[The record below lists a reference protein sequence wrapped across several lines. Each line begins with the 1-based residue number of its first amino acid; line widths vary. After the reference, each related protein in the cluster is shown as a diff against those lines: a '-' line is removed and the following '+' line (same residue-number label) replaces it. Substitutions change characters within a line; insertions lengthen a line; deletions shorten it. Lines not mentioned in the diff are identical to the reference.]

1 MLNREAKARR
11 KRFHDLLSEGA
22 KKRRRMEKEKSDIIK
37 AMEET
42 KAVQAEIA
50 AEDKRMAEV
59 AVARNKILA
68 EMEEKRKLEM
78 SKKRKSLHE
87 TPANDN
93 AATPGPSYRN
103 HKRSR
108 TVGSGMLPPPR
119 PAHSPPNDFKFSN
132 TELHQKISRS
142 RSARDFGRSINHSP
156 STDTTKTDFFR
167 LLAAGVDPETPWIPL
182 TTTQVIAKQKKDKEE
197 LDARIEAAYLRRRM
211 GIPKKKSES
220 PRPASESPAVA
231 PASSPPAQST
241 PGSSSSTGEMTEDII
256 AQSREATRMM
266 VEDTKWLHEINQQ
279 MKKDLDRRDAEQE
292 ALRSSTSS
300 NQSGRLSINGLPM
313 VNGYEYWPSPDQH
326 GASMSRVERRIRETG
341 ARGFA
346 NRPFGKY
353 KDRPAY
359 TPVPMSKKTARKYA
373 QAAEDVE
380 EVEINGTAKKRKKH
394 GEVDRSYKP
403 SGDDEL
409 TEEEQELEYAGPK
422 RPKAIK
428 HAQPTPKVSV
438 PSIEIAAKPPTTTN
452 PFQRLQNTQA
462 DDEDEEELLED
473 DKDPQQS
480 YSQQS
485 YYENGEDGDTEELDE
500 EEELLEDSDEE
511 DYDEDYDESGQEP
524 DRLRSTSRAYDDA
537 PTPNTQTSHVSSGI
551 GATAEDPFELSD

>member
-1 MLNREAKARR
+1 
-11 KRFHDLLSEGA
+11 
-22 KKRRRMEKEKSDIIK
+22 MEYEKNQIII
-37 AMEET
+37 AMEES
-42 KAVQAEIA
+42 KIAQAQIA
-50 AEDKRMAEV
+50 AEDKRLAALEAKKQKAAIEAEI
-59 AVARNKILA
+59 K
-68 EMEEKRKLEM
+68 EKRTIEFLT
-78 SKKRKSLHE
+78 KKRKSLHD
-87 TPANDN
+87 TPANDTTT
-93 AATPGPSYRN
+93 TPEPSYRN

-108 TVGSGMLPPPR
+108 TVGSGMLPPPK
-119 PAHSPPNDFKFSN
+119 PAQSPPSREVNSFKFSN
-132 TELHQKISRS
+132 TELHQRISRS
-142 RSARDFGRSINHSP
+142 RSARDFSRSINYSP

-167 LLAAGVDPETPWIPL
+167 LVAAGVDPETPWIPL
-182 TTTQVIAKQKKDKEE
+182 TAPQVIAKQKKDKEE

-211 GIPKKKSES
+211 GVPKKKSES

-241 PGSSSSTGEMTEDII
+241 PGSTSSTQTTDEII
-256 AQSREATRMM
+256 AESREATRMM
-266 VEDTKWLHEINQQ
+266 IEDTKWLHEINQQ

-326 GASMSRVERRIRETG
+326 GGSMSRVERRIRETG

-380 EVEINGTAKKRKKH
+380 EVETNGTAKKRKKH
-394 GEVDRSYKP
+394 GVVDPSYKP

-409 TEEEQELEYAGPK
+409 TEEEQELEYAGPR
-422 RPKAIK
+422 RPKAVK
-428 HAQPTPKVSV
+428 HAQPIPKASV
-438 PSIEIAAKPPTTTN
+438 PSIEIAAKSQTTSN

-462 DDEDEEELLED
+462 EDEDEEELLED
-473 DKDPQQS
+473 DDHPQQS
-480 YSQQS
+480 ILQQS

-500 EEELLEDSDEE
+500 DEEELLEDSDEE